1 MFSNLQA
8 EMYWFYANLDIFFP
22 IQYPGIA
29 FSYGIFGNV
38 KPLVEGC
45 YF

>member
-22 IQYPGIA
+22 RQYPETV
-29 FSYGIFGNV
+29 FSYNILGNV
-38 KPLVEGC
+38 KPLIKG
-45 YF
+45 YSF